1 MLKYK
6 ALRGTQDILPDKMPL
21 WRRLEETVRRRMR
34 LYNYQEIAT
43 PTFERTELFIHSTG
57 QGTEIVQKQMYTFQ
71 DKGGRSLTLR
81 PEGTPPVVRTYIE
94 HSLGMKKPI
103 QKLFYIGPMY
113 RQENPQ
119 AGRLRQFHQFGAE
132 AIGSLAPALDA
143 EIISLFLDIC
153 DDLGLKGLS
162 LQLGTI
168 GCPRC
173 RPPYRERLLGFFADE
188 YDLLCA
194 DCKQRYQ
201 RNPLRILD
209 CKNPACRQIT
219 ENAPSM
225 LDYLCDECAQHFQE
239 LKVHLDTLDIG
250 YQINQRLVRGLDY
263 YTKTVFE
270 VVNPQLG
277 AQDALG
283 GGGRYDG
290 LVEEL
295 GGKPT
300 PAVGFAAGIERILL
314 TMEEEGSLSPEL
326 LHPEVYIASMGEEA
340 KQLAVRLLRKLRT
353 RGVSADTDYLDRSLK
368 AQMRA
373 ANNLKAK
380 YTVII
385 GQEELNKGK
394 ASVRNMESSHQE
406 EVEIENLCDYL
417 VEVLSKPEN

>member
-6 ALRGTQDILPDKMPL
+6 ALRGTQDILPEEMPL
-21 WRRLEETVRRRMR
+21 WRQLEETVERKMKF
-34 LYNYQEIAT
+34 YNYQEIAT
-43 PTFERTELFIHSTG
+43 PTFEHTGLFVHSTG
-57 QGTEIVQKQMYTFQ
+57 ADTEIVEKQMYTFL

-94 HSLGMKKPI
+94 HSLGMKKPL
-103 QKLFYIGPMY
+103 QKLFYIGSMY

-132 AIGSLAPALDA
+132 AIGSIAPALDA

-153 DDLGLKGLS
+153 EDLGLKELS
-162 LQLGTI
+162 LQLGSI
-168 GCPRC
+168 GCSGC
-173 RPPYRERLLGFFADE
+173 RPRYREKLLGFFADK

-194 DCKQRYQ
+194 DCKQRHQ

-209 CKNPACRQIT
+209 CKNPSCRRMT
-219 ENAPSM
+219 GDAPSM
-225 LDYLCDECAQHFQE
+225 LDYLCDDCARHFQE
-239 LKVHLDTLDIG
+239 LKAHLNALDIE
-250 YQINQRLVRGLDY
+250 YQINRRLVRGLDY
-263 YTKTVFE
+263 YTKTIFE
-270 VVNPQLG
+270 VVSPQLG

-295 GGKPT
+295 GAKPT

-314 TMEEEGSLSPEL
+314 AMEKENCPSPEPC
-326 LHPEVYIASMGEEA
+326 HPKVYVASMGEEA
-340 KQLAVRLLRKLRT
+340 KRLAVRLLQKLRT
-353 RGVSADTDYLDRSLK
+353 QRVSADTDYLDRSLK
-368 AQMRA
+368 SQMRA
-373 ANNLKAK
+373 ANNLKVV

-394 ASVRNMESSHQE
+394 ALVRNMESSQQE
-406 EVEIENLCDYL
+406 EVEIENLGDYL
-417 VEVLSKPEN
+417 VEVLNQNQ

>member
-6 ALRGTQDILPDKMPL
+6 ALRGTQDILPEEMPL
-21 WRRLEETVRRRMR
+21 RRQLEETVGRKMKF
-34 LYNYQEIAT
+34 YNYLEIAT
-43 PTFERTELFIHSTG
+43 PTFEHTGLFVHSTG
-57 QGTEIVQKQMYTFQ
+57 ADTEIVEKQMYTFL

-94 HSLGMKKPI
+94 HSLGMKKPL
-103 QKLFYIGPMY
+103 QKLFYSGAMY

-132 AIGSLAPALDA
+132 AIGSIAPALDA
-143 EIISLFLDIC
+143 EVIALFLDIC
-153 DDLGLKGLS
+153 EDLGLKELS
-162 LQLGTI
+162 LQLGSI
-168 GCPRC
+168 GCPGC
-173 RPPYRERLLGFFADE
+173 RPPYREKLLGFFADK

-194 DCKQRYQ
+194 NCRERHQ

-209 CKNPACRQIT
+209 CKNPSCRRMT
-219 ENAPSM
+219 EDAPSM
-225 LDYLCDECAQHFQE
+225 LDYLCDDCARHFQE
-239 LKVHLDTLDIG
+239 LKAHLNTLDIE
-250 YQINQRLVRGLDY
+250 YRINRRLVRGLDY

-270 VVNPQLG
+270 VVSPQLG

-290 LVEEL
+290 LIEEL
-295 GGKPT
+295 GAKPT

-314 TMEEEGSLSPEL
+314 AMEKEDCPSPELCHPKVYVASMEEE
-326 LHPEVYIASMGEEA
+326 A
-340 KQLAVRLLRKLRT
+340 KRLAVRLLQKLRT
-353 RGVSADTDYLDRSLK
+353 KMISADTDYLDRSLK
-368 AQMRA
+368 SQMRA
-373 ANNLKAK
+373 ANNLKVV

-394 ASVRNMESSHQE
+394 ALVRNMESSQQE

-417 VEVLSKPEN
+417 VQVLNQNQ